1 MTNFLEYSRSLP
13 NTGFQVAAF
22 AVCGTCLWLLMRW
35 RAQRVVSLKG
45 KNIVVTGCDSG
56 FGLGTVG
63 ELANL
68 GAVVIALVY
77 TSEGSS
83 KARAAGAKHTLRCD
97 LLNEKDV
104 AMACAEIKKLC
115 NGDLFCVVH
124 NAGTVAAGMIDFQ
137 SLSNYRRVMEVNFF
151 AVVQI
156 NTFLLPLLKECSPNG
171 SKKRVV
177 LISSVDGLVSL
188 PANAPYDASKFALE
202 AYADALRVEQS
213 FWKIQVSVIN
223 PATMK
228 TPLALGFFETER
240 TTWKQAKE
248 ESRGNNIQERWEQEW
263 PEEWLDEHI
272 KVNTVG
278 LESIAQD
285 PKIVIADMVHAVSA
299 VSPQMRYLSG
309 TLAKTLFWF
318 LWVCPESWAF
328 SIKKGTVNPPPRT
341 VITNKMPK

>member
-1 MTNFLEYSRSLP
+1 VQFIKKKRLRFGDVLGRFLRQDLVAQMTNFLEYSRSLP
-13 NTGFQVAAF
+13 TTGLAAAF
-22 AVCGTCLWLLMRW
+22 AVCGTCLWLLMRS

-156 NTFLLPLLKECSPNG
+156 NTFLLPLLKECSPDG
-171 SKKRVV
+171 SKKPSARGVFMV
-177 LISSVDGLVSL
+177 AGLITETRMFQKLCSTRS
-188 PANAPYDASKFALE
+188 ASA
-202 AYADALRVEQS
+202 
-213 FWKIQVSVIN
+213 
-223 PATMK
+223 
-228 TPLALGFFETER
+228 
-240 TTWKQAKE
+240 
-248 ESRGNNIQERWEQEW
+248 
-263 PEEWLDEHI
+263 
-272 KVNTVG
+272 
-278 LESIAQD
+278 
-285 PKIVIADMVHAVSA
+285 
-299 VSPQMRYLSG
+299 
-309 TLAKTLFWF
+309 
-318 LWVCPESWAF
+318 
-328 SIKKGTVNPPPRT
+328 
-341 VITNKMPK
+341 